1 MSKSVILKKEADMR
15 IQPPSIKT
23 DIKDLQ
29 KGEIIPPLSL
39 TYCVLENIVKF
50 HKICYLTC
58 NRLLLLF

>member
-50 HKICYLTC
+50 HKICYLS
-58 NRLLLLF
+58 